1 MKKRKDGRFQIAK
14 TIDGKRKYFYGDT
27 RIEALEKLQAY
38 EKETSR
44 PRTFG
49 EIAEAWQDEYWD
61 GFAYGT
67 RNCYRSSLIRALER
81 FGDAAADDIEPMSI
95 QALLEQM
102 KQQNYSLK
110 AVKTQKTVVSTIYKY
125 GMLRGMCRTNPAT
138 VTKIPKGLSKELRLP
153 PSDEALEKIKA
164 DREWLYPQIL
174 IYTGCRR
181 GEALALT
188 YEDFDLD
195 NNTVNINKEI
205 VFESNE
211 PHLVYRTKTSAGKRK
226 IPLVN
231 ALKIQIPKGKEGA
244 IFDNITLRSFKTLWD
259 KYCKRLEIEVTPH
272 QLRHAY
278 ATMLYDAGVDVKIAQ
293 KLLGHSS
300 LKMTVDIYTHIRE
313 SRLDD
318 VAEQLNSFLNL

>member
-27 RIEALEKLQAY
+27 RVEAYEKLQAY
-38 EKETSR
+38 EKDKSR

-49 EIAEAWQDEYWD
+49 EIAGAWQDEYWD
-61 GFAYGT
+61 GFAPGT
-67 RNCYRSSLIRALER
+67 RNCYRSSLARALDA
-81 FGDAAADDIEPMSI
+81 FGKESADDVEPMEI
-95 QALLEQM
+95 QALLETL
-102 KQQNYSLK
+102 KRQNYSLK

-153 PSDEALEKIKA
+153 PDDETIKKIKA

-174 IYTGCRR
+174 LYTGCRR

-188 YEDFDLD
+188 YEDFDFEKG
-195 NNTVNINKEI
+195 TVNIDKEI
-205 VFESNE
+205 IFESNE
-211 PHLVYRTKTSAGKRK
+211 PRLVHRTKTHAGKRTV
-226 IPLVN
+226 PLVK
-231 ALKIQIPKGKEGA
+231 ALREQIPENKTGA
-244 IFDNITLRSFKTLWD
+244 VFDDITLRRFKTLWD

-293 KLLGHSS
+293 RLLGHSS
-300 LKMTVDIYTHIRE
+300 LKMTMDIYTHIRE

-318 VAEQLNSFLNL
+318 VAEQLNSFLNS